1 MLPVSTAPEARRRT
15 CVGPED
21 AAEQAR
27 DDPAQALLTAWPSP
41 DKAQA
46 RSRHSAAPCQSGT
59 LQTRQ
64 RSPCCSAWPP
74 PDRAQARPQ
83 PAAAPCQSVGARGA
97 RLGMREA
104 RRSGRC

>member
-46 RSRHSAAPCQSGT
+46 RSRPPSGSAGPDG
-59 LQTRQ
+59 LQNF
-64 RSPCCSAWPP
+64 
-74 PDRAQARPQ
+74 
-83 PAAAPCQSVGARGA
+83 
-97 RLGMREA
+97 
-104 RRSGRC
+104 